1 MKDHAIEAIREVR
14 QQISEEYGH
23 DIKAFL
29 DHYRELESQYKG
41 RLIEGKQ
48 VQRVLPREQV
58 AKRAEER
65 IA

>member
-1 MKDHAIEAIREVR
+1 MKDHAIEAIRGVR

-29 DHYRELESQYKG
+29 DHYRELENQYKD
-41 RLIEGKQ
+41 RLIAGKQ
-48 VQRVLPREQV
+48 ERGVLPRAQV
-58 AKRAEER
+58 AKRAEGR